1 MTDLYLAAAD
11 AAALDAL
18 LAALPAEAD
27 VDVIGVWYERT
38 GGTDDAPVMTPVP
51 GLHVNVRLPDGV
63 AADLPDGAVAHN
75 PVTPWRCW
83 A

>member
-1 MTDLYLAAAD
+1 MTDLYLSAAD

-27 VDVIGVWYERT
+27 VDVLGVWYERT
-38 GGTDDAPVMTPVP
+38 GGTDDDPVMTPLP
-51 GLHVNVRLPDGV
+51 GLHVNVRLPAGV
-63 AADLPDGAVAHN
+63 AVDLPAGVVAHQ
-75 PVTPWRCW
+75 PETPWRVW